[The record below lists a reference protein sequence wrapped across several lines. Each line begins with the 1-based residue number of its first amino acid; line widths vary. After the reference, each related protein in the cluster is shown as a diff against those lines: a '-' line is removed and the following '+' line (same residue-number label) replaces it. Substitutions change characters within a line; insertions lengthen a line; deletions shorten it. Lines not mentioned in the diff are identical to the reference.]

1 MLSVS
6 VSVIGEVVCSGSIVY
21 WSFMPLM
28 PIAAGCVA
36 YSVAGVMMPVVR
48 SMLAPGCGTVMV
60 AEAMD
65 CSTTPVPAWISKH
78 TCVAEWFSTIGTV
91 TCEPSI
97 S

>member
-1 MLSVS
+1 
-6 VSVIGEVVCSGSIVY
+6 
-21 WSFMPLM
+21 
-28 PIAAGCVA
+28 
-36 YSVAGVMMPVVR
+36 MMPVVR